1 MAFPTPLMLDPAMLA
16 DSSLVHPEDDDD
28 SEYEYEYHPTETETV
43 YLTLDLTSLHG
54 PIRPPRRRQAQDP
67 SSLPTSSPST
77 PSQHQNQHQ
86 YQHDDQPDAA
96 LSTTEADPNNPSIAD
111 RVQILGLHTPNPIIS
126 YQNQIFSGTWADQI
140 GTELLIARPEESSSP
155 PHDADPSSFT
165 SSSSPVPPLR
175 HTPNYDLLAA
185 NSVKILGRKANLI
198 SSSSS
203 NVYATD
209 SAAAAEQPS
218 DTTTTTQGGG
228 VIRKSA
234 PQTNQARFLDRLA
247 SLKRSKGETD
257 AVRTTFS
264 TKRMTNLE
272 DRLRGW
278 ARTDEQLAQ
287 IQRLNEL
294 ALSGDANA
302 MAELEGLY
310 SQLGGQDDEEE
321 LEEHENELG
330 H

>member
-1 MAFPTPLMLDPAMLA
+1 MALPPPLMLDPAMLA

-54 PIRPPRRRQAQDP
+54 PIRPPRRRQPQDP

-77 PSQHQNQHQ
+77 PSQNQNQNH
-86 YQHDDQPDAA
+86 HDDQPDAA
-96 LSTTEADPNNPSIAD
+96 LSSTEADPNNPSIAD

-140 GTELLIARPEESSSP
+140 GTELLIARPEDSSSSP

-165 SSSSPVPPLR
+165 SSSSSPVIPLR

-203 NVYATD
+203 NVYAAD

-218 DTTTTTQGGG
+218 DSTTTQGGG
-228 VIRKSA
+228 VIRKNA

-310 SQLGGQDDEEE
+310 SRLGGQDEEE
-321 LEEHENELG
+321 EMDENDDELG
-330 H
+330 Q

>member
-1 MAFPTPLMLDPAMLA
+1 MALGTPLMLDPAMLA

-54 PIRPPRRRQAQDP
+54 PIRPPRRRQPQDP

-77 PSQHQNQHQ
+77 PSHSQ
-86 YQHDDQPDAA
+86 YHDDQPDAA
-96 LSTTEADPNNPSIAD
+96 LSSTEADPNNPSIAD

-140 GTELLIARPEESSSP
+140 GTELLIARPEDSSSSP

-165 SSSSPVPPLR
+165 SSSNPVPPLR
-175 HTPNYDLLAA
+175 HTPNYDILAA

-203 NVYATD
+203 NVYAAD
-209 SAAAAEQPS
+209 SAAAEQPS
-218 DTTTTTQGGG
+218 ETPTTG

-310 SQLGGQDDEEE
+310 SRLGGQDDEEE
-321 LEEHENELG
+321 LDENEEELG
-330 H
+330 Q

>member
-1 MAFPTPLMLDPAMLA
+1 M
-16 DSSLVHPEDDDD
+16 
-28 SEYEYEYHPTETETV
+28 
-43 YLTLDLTSLHG
+43 
-54 PIRPPRRRQAQDP
+54 I
-67 SSLPTSSPST
+67 
-77 PSQHQNQHQ
+77 
-86 YQHDDQPDAA
+86 
-96 LSTTEADPNNPSIAD
+96 
-111 RVQILGLHTPNPIIS
+111 
-126 YQNQIFSGTWADQI
+126 
-140 GTELLIARPEESSSP
+140 
-155 PHDADPSSFT
+155 
-165 SSSSPVPPLR
+165 PLR

-203 NVYATD
+203 NVYAAD

-218 DTTTTTQGGG
+218 DSTTTQGGG
-228 VIRKSA
+228 VIRKNA

-310 SQLGGQDDEEE
+310 SRLGGQNDEEE
-321 LEEHENELG
+321 MDENDDELG
-330 H
+330 Q

>member
-1 MAFPTPLMLDPAMLA
+1 
-16 DSSLVHPEDDDD
+16 
-28 SEYEYEYHPTETETV
+28 
-43 YLTLDLTSLHG
+43 
-54 PIRPPRRRQAQDP
+54 
-67 SSLPTSSPST
+67 
-77 PSQHQNQHQ
+77 
-86 YQHDDQPDAA
+86 
-96 LSTTEADPNNPSIAD
+96 DPNNPSIAD

-140 GTELLIARPEESSSP
+140 GTELLIARPEESSSSSP

-218 DTTTTTQGGG
+218 GTTTTTTTTTQGSG

-310 SQLGGQDDEEE
+310 SQLGG
-321 LEEHENELG
+321 
-330 H
+330 